1 MQPADTD
8 LSDKVLLITGA
19 ARRVGAVI
27 ATHCHALGMRI
38 AVHAHHSTS
47 EQATL
52 VAKFNAER
60 RDSAIAL
67 QGDLNQAGVHT
78 SLVAHTLQQWG
89 RLDALINNAS
99 SFYPTPIGSI
109 EWSQFEDL
117 IGSNLRAPLFL
128 AQAAATALAAH
139 AGVIINIIDI
149 HGQKPLKDYPVY
161 SAAKAGLWMLTLS
174 LARELGPTIRVNG
187 IAPGPVLWPE
197 ASMDM
202 ARQHDIISRT
212 ALKRAGSPTDI
223 AKAVIFML
231 RDAPYITG
239 QILAV
244 DGGRSAAGV

>member
-38 AVHAHHSTS
+38 AVHAHHSTR
-47 EQATL
+47 EQEAL

-67 QGDLNQAGVHT
+67 HGNLNQAGIHAA
-78 SLVAHTLQQWG
+78 LVAQTLQQWG

-99 SFYPTPIGSI
+99 SFYPTPMGSI

-128 AQAAATALAAH
+128 AQAAASALSAH

-149 HGQKPLKDYPVY
+149 HAQKPLKDYPVY

-197 ASMDM
+197 SAMDA
-202 ARQHDIISRT
+202 ARQQDIINRT